1 MTSSPSTRQTSSI
14 LTLDID
20 QTQVWIMS
28 TEFHHTRILNRQTR
42 FLLLF
47 LSLKRILGKAKTKLE
62 ALGKWPAVC
71 PYGLSGPRK
80 VCPAWCVLILCA
92 TNPPVRCLKAR
103 KSLHYYIISQCTQ
116 CNNNGVSCHI
126 LANWG
131 SQKSSPLLKEN
142 KTCTEDF
149 FSTCSAAY

>member
-28 TEFHHTRILNRQTR
+28 TEFHHTRILNRRTR
-42 FLLLF
+42 FLLLL
-47 LSLKRILGKAKTKLE
+47 LSLKRMLGKVKTKME
-62 ALGKWPAVC
+62 APGKWPAVC
-71 PYGLSGPRK
+71 PHGLSGPRK

-103 KSLHYYIISQCTQ
+103 KSLHYYIISQR
-116 CNNNGVSCHI
+116 NDGISCHI

-131 SQKSSPLLKEN
+131 SQNSSPQLKEN
-142 KTCTEDF
+142 KNCTEDF